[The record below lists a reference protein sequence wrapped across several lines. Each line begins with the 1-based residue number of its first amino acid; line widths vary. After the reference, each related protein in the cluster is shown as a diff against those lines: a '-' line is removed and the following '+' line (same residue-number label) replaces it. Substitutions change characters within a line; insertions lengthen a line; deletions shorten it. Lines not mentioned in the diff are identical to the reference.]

1 MPKKECCCAVTGGN
15 YLAIPCRFS
24 SVVSFNEGIAR
35 WAHYRNG
42 SPVGQGGFG
51 GGQNDLTG
59 PFRYKNGVLV
69 FDTTREML
77 YMMRGAGGGAAGV
90 TFIDVSYMGAGGNG
104 AYLEYKKTANINDIV
119 KSGEGG
125 IGGAFNL
132 SYNTIPAK
140 YQNGGEAFAIHGDG
154 GGAAVIGT
162 GETAFIN
169 PEGVAGG
176 GGGAGYVLRN
186 EPQLISF
193 NGGKQG
199 GDAGITFGDNGEPG
213 VYPLYISP
221 YSPAPGLCGGGGG
234 GSQSSGGCGGGG
246 PSINYLRGEPGTKLS
261 GGQGSVRLE
270 NFHSGPMGYGGGG
283 GGGLY
288 GGGGGAWLGAGG
300 GGSSTIVAG
309 REKYEFKSNND
320 LSANYCNP
328 YLFPSSGVGGRR
340 LPLNTSITGF
350 NGEIV
355 QYYIYG
361 ECKCDP
367 RKDIIPE
374 QMFVCLNSIQYASII
389 EALGDPPDNCGG
401 FDPGCTPI
409 FTIDDED
416 YLLLGL
422 CNQNCEDVYKVP
434 QDTDVTQN
442 ARWVLNSGNNG
453 GGGFDPDGPSGPPC
467 CSQVVCVPICPL
479 EGANCA
485 SCGCDQFN
493 EVFVCCNTRDK
504 PDTYTSVY
512 NGWIYS
518 CTKSNNNWI
527 VPGTITET
535 VTELCLDVLEDPPN
549 CISIQVFDCDK
560 SINEPYDKCS
570 IRHPENNCDLSFSV
584 SGPTVSYQR
593 FGYPNSPYCCRSAEY
608 SYKIQASLI
617 LVNNATNSMFGNFVK
632 IIPDNGDCCSAGDVS
647 EIHYYLNY
655 AMDFPIYSTEQNIP
669 IFEIEFDCVP
679 EFLGTQVPFTIF
691 SGNLWQICGAK
702 VNVSQGYLSTIATA
716 FNSLLG
722 GRVTLTD
729 LTGGKY
735 HTDFYNGAYPEAIDI
750 VRTISN
756 GKAKYTVYSSHTF
769 VWPCGWIEYSNNTY
783 QIFGPRDPATKS
795 ALDYRR
801 SIFTGAVQDTWEPL
815 TNLGLSTC
823 NCTFDTTYGL
833 PLYSGCYA
841 CNPEPFYDLYM
852 PYNPSF
858 NGGVPACSDLF
869 VS

>member
-35 WAHYRNG
+35 WAHYRSG
-42 SPVGQGGFG
+42 SPIGTGGFG
-51 GGQNDLTG
+51 GGQNELTG
-59 PFRYKNGVLV
+59 PFRYKDGILV

-104 AYLEYKKTANINDIV
+104 AYLEYKKNANINDIV

-132 SYNTIPAK
+132 SYDTIPAK
-140 YQNGGEAFAIHGDG
+140 YQNGGEAFAMHGDG
-154 GGAAVIGT
+154 GGGAVIGT

-169 PEGVAGG
+169 PEAVAGG
-176 GGGAGYVLRN
+176 GGGAGYVLTN
-186 EPQLISF
+186 VPQIISF

-199 GDAGITFGDNGEPG
+199 GDAGITSGDNGEPG
-213 VYPLYISP
+213 VHPLFYSSN
-221 YSPAPGLCGGGGG
+221 SPAPGLCGGGGG

-261 GGQGSVRLE
+261 GGQGSVRLPT
-270 NFHSGPMGYGGGG
+270 FTSGPMGYGGGG

-367 RKDIIPE
+367 TKNLIPD
-374 QMFVCLNSIQYASII
+374 QMFVCLNSNQYASII
-389 EALGDPPDNCGG
+389 EALGPPPDNCGG

-434 QDTDVTQN
+434 LDAGLTQN
-442 ARWVLNSGNNG
+442 ARWVVDSNNNG

-467 CSQVVCVPICPL
+467 CSQIVCVPICPL

-485 SCGCDQFN
+485 SCGCDQFS
-493 EVFVCCNTRDK
+493 EVFTCCNTKDK

-512 NGWIYS
+512 DGWIYS

-549 CISIQVFDCDK
+549 CISIEVFDCEN
-560 SINEPYDKCS
+560 SINEPYIGCS
-570 IRHPENNCDLSFSV
+570 TINPTDCDLVVSV
-584 SGPTVSYQR
+584 SGPTVYYRRFAFPNQSCVTGEYQ
-593 FGYPNSPYCCRSAEY
+593 
-608 SYKIQASLI
+608 YKIGGAI
-617 LVNNATNSMFGNFVK
+617 PIIGNFSGSINIK
-632 IIPDNGDCCSAGDVS
+632 PNNGDICYDSDISYNLSTSFTFNPTRIIPRV
-647 EIHYYLNY
+647 EI
-655 AMDFPIYSTEQNIP
+655 FT
-669 IFEIEFDCVP
+669 IEFDCVP

-691 SGNLWQICGAK
+691 SGNLWEICGAK
-702 VNVSQGYLSTIATA
+702 VNVAKGYLSTIAST

-722 GRVTLTD
+722 GRVILTD
-729 LTGGKY
+729 QSGGKY
-735 HTDFYNGAYPEAIDI
+735 HTDFYTTGFFESIEI
-750 VRTISN
+750 FRTVN
-756 GKAKYTVYSSHTF
+756 DGKLKYTIYSSHTF
-769 VWPCGWIEYSNNTY
+769 ASACGTVEYGNSTLFIY
-783 QIFGPRDPATKS
+783 PPDAPKPFAAEG
-795 ALDYRR
+795 RR
-801 SIFTGAVQDTWEPL
+801 SYFKGAEQDTWEAL
-815 TNLGLSTC
+815 TSLGLSTC
-823 NCTFDTTYGL
+823 DCIYDTTVGCPLYTNCT
-833 PLYSGCYA
+833 P
-841 CNPEPFYDLYM
+841 CNPDPSWYDFTM
-852 PYNPSF
+852 CGAPY